1 MYFTFIL
8 SKLENTLLLCVYTYI
23 YIYIYIC
30 IYIYVYIY
38 ASLNLPIHLI
48 PLSPL
53 SFHMFVLSTFVSVSA
68 LQTGSSVHFSRFVFP
83 EYFWP
88 KIFCF
93 IEFNVSFFFFLKKV
107 YIYLF
112 GWISVRWVFP
122 GGSVVKNLPTCQ
134 WKSHRRLEFDP
145 WVGNI
150 PWRSK
155 WQPTP
160 VPLSEK
166 FHGQEEPG
174 GL

>member
-1 MYFTFIL
+1 MTWLRISSSAETEEPWIREHLFLMFTVLF
-8 SKLENTLLLCVYTYI
+8 KLFPQCTTLHFYSIKIREYSSSLCLYIHI

-93 IEFNVSFFFFLKKV
+93 IEFNVSFFFLKKYV
-107 YIYLF
+107 FIYLAAL
-112 GWISVRWVFP
+112 VL
-122 GGSVVKNLPTCQ
+122 GGSSQVAQ
-134 WKSHRRLEFDP
+134 W
-145 WVGNI
+145 
-150 PWRSK
+150 
-155 WQPTP
+155 
-160 VPLSEK
+160 
-166 FHGQEEPG
+166 
-174 GL
+174 